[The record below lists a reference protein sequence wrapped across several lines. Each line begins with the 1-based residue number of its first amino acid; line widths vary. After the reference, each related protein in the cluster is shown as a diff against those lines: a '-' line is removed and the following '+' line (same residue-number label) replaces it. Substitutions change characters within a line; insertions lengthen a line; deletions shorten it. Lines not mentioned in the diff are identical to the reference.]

1 MLVQPEKQSKL
12 SYTSATLYT
21 GDLKSDHSKF
31 EKFEIWT
38 VCRSV
43 FQMVPFL
50 GRAIALAIA
59 MVPTIPKINHFKS
72 GHFWQPFFLMAT
84 ISPDFKWLGF
94 RISDAIPNL
103 DHLIDHLKSVLAWIS
118 DPHCIQIS
126 FEYMLTHVRFG

>member
-21 GDLKSDHSKF
+21 GDLKSDHSNSG
-31 EKFEIWT
+31 KFEIWT

-72 GHFWQPFFLMAT
+72 GHFHSKFKLVLTKWQPFFLN
-84 ISPDFKWLGF
+84 G
-94 RISDAIPNL
+94 N
-103 DHLIDHLKSVLAWIS
+103 H
-118 DPHCIQIS
+118 
-126 FEYMLTHVRFG
+126 